1 MIKDD
6 IGELKND
13 VLARRDGLLL
23 CNTKLKEE
31 NNTWNK
37 SIITISL
44 IGGFSESVK
53 NMLNLDSAFFKL
65 LPIAISSVTAII
77 SALVKF
83 KAYPERIERITM
95 SVGLCDAVLTKIRNH
110 TVIDD
115 DIMSEYYNALQS
127 VENAMTPQERKQ
139 FLVLSHKLL
148 LEIMKEEQ
156 KYMTSIYKANKKHD
170 ALEDASTDTSSP
182 SDTPR
187 NEEMSMDNSSY
198 KMFRTRSFSKREAE
212 KIPDIE
218 TPVAPPTFDGNSEIT
233 ESKLPPYLIPPLAKI
248 EETKSDEGKTE

>member
-6 IGELKND
+6 IGEVRND

-44 IGGFSESVK
+44 LGGFSESVK
-53 NMLNLDSAFFKL
+53 NMLDLDSPFFKL

-95 SVGLCDAVLTKIRNH
+95 SVGLCDAVLNKLRNH
-110 TVIDD
+110 DHIDD
-115 DIMSEYYNALQS
+115 DIMKEYYDALQS
-127 VENAMTPQERKQ
+127 AEGSMTPYERKAYLSQ
-139 FLVLSHKLL
+139 SHKLL
-148 LEIMKEEQ
+148 IEIMEEEQRYMKKIYKVNKNYDNTLDDTTTENSDPPNPYQSVPSQNLRDLEIE
-156 KYMTSIYKANKKHD
+156 
-170 ALEDASTDTSSP
+170 
-182 SDTPR
+182 
-187 NEEMSMDNSSY
+187 
-198 KMFRTRSFSKREAE
+198 
-212 KIPDIE
+212 
-218 TPVAPPTFDGNSEIT
+218 
-233 ESKLPPYLIPPLAKI
+233 LPPSR
-248 EETKSDEGKTE
+248 T